1 MNCPI
6 PGNFSLNFKSMSSR
20 FHIQGIALLFVF
32 MSVASC
38 KHHQPV
44 VSGPKTPVKPKEQP
58 KQAESHTTKTDPP
71 PSDKSTGSSSVLK
84 ATYAERL
91 GVSEADIRNEKL
103 YKFIDDWYAVPY
115 KYAGKDKNGIDCS
128 GFTGILCAT
137 VYNKKVSASSKSIY
151 EETKRIGVSDLR
163 EGDLVFFVI
172 NGKSVSHVGV
182 YLQHNKFV
190 HASTRRGVIISDL
203 DEPYYKKYYHGA
215 GRIK

>member
-1 MNCPI
+1 MRTH
-6 PGNFSLNFKSMSSR
+6 L
-20 FHIQGIALLFVF
+20 HIKCVALLCALTWL
-32 MSVASC
+32 SSC
-38 KHHQPV
+38 KHHQSA
-44 VSGPKTPVKPKEQP
+44 VSHSKAPAKKTETAKRPEPEPKK
-58 KQAESHTTKTDPP
+58 AESPDAEKTQ
-71 PSDKSTGSSSVLK
+71 TAGSSVLR

-91 GVSEADIRNEKL
+91 NVPEENIKNEKL

-128 GFTGILCAT
+128 GFTGVLCST
-137 VYNKKVSASSKSIY
+137 VYNKKVSASSKAIY
-151 EETKRIGVSDLR
+151 EETKRISVSDLR
-163 EGDLVFFVI
+163 EGDLVFFII

-215 GRIK
+215 GRVK

>member
-1 MNCPI
+1 MKCA
-6 PGNFSLNFKSMSSR
+6 
-20 FHIQGIALLFVF
+20 ALLCVLIYL
-32 MSVASC
+32 SSC
-38 KHHQPV
+38 KHHQTKGN
-44 VSGPKTPVKPKEQP
+44 SSKAPVKKTETAKRNEPEPAKTE
-58 KQAESHTTKTDPP
+58 TKNPEKVQ
-71 PSDKSTGSSSVLK
+71 SGSSVLR

-91 GVSEADIRNEKL
+91 NVPEADIKNEKL

-128 GFTGILCAT
+128 GFTGVLYAS
-137 VYNKKVSASSKSIY
+137 VYNKKVSASSKAIY
-151 EETKRIGVSDLR
+151 EETRRVSVSDLK
-163 EGDLVFFVI
+163 EGDLVFFII

-215 GRIK
+215 GRVK

>member
-1 MNCPI
+1 
-6 PGNFSLNFKSMSSR
+6 MSGHL
-20 FHIQGIALLFVF
+20 HIKCAALLFALLYL
-32 MSVASC
+32 SSC
-38 KHHQPV
+38 KHHQSTV
-44 VSGPKTPVKPKEQP
+44 
-58 KQAESHTTKTDPP
+58 
-71 PSDKSTGSSSVLK
+71 KSTKAPGKKTETAQHTEPGTPKAEAKAPEKNQGGSSVLR

-91 GVSEADIRNEKL
+91 NVSEEDIKNEKL

-128 GFTGILCAT
+128 GFTGVLCSS
-137 VYNKKVSASSKSIY
+137 VYNKKVSASSRAIY
-151 EETKRIGVSDLR
+151 EETKRVSVSDLK
-163 EGDLVFFVI
+163 EGDLVFFII

>member
-1 MNCPI
+1 M
-6 PGNFSLNFKSMSSR
+6 PGHL
-20 FHIQGIALLFVF
+20 HIKCAALLFALF
-32 MSVASC
+32 YLSSC
-38 KHHQPV
+38 KHHQSTV
-44 VSGPKTPVKPKEQP
+44 RSTKTPVKKPETAQHTQP
-58 KQAESHTTKTDPP
+58 ETTKTET
-71 PSDKSTGSSSVLK
+71 KSPENNQAGSSVLR

-91 GVSEADIRNEKL
+91 NVPEENIKNEKL

-128 GFTGILCAT
+128 GFTGILCAS
-137 VYNKKVSASSKSIY
+137 VYNKKVSASSKAIY
-151 EETKRIGVSDLR
+151 EETKRVSVSDLK

>member
-1 MNCPI
+1 MQTH
-6 PGNFSLNFKSMSSR
+6 L
-20 FHIQGIALLFVF
+20 HIKCAALLLASLYFV
-32 MSVASC
+32 SC
-38 KHHQPV
+38 KHHQAPV
-44 VSGPKTPVKPKEQP
+44 TSTKTPAKKTEPVRRTE
-58 KQAESHTTKTDPP
+58 AETKTADVKAE
-71 PSDKSTGSSSVLK
+71 DHEKSGSSSVIK

-91 GVSEADIRNEKL
+91 NVSESDIKNEKL
-103 YKFIDDWYAVPY
+103 YKFIDEWYAVPY

-128 GFTGILCAT
+128 GFTGVLCSA
-137 VYNKKVSASSKSIY
+137 VYNKKVSASSRSIY
-151 EETKRIGVSDLR
+151 EETKRVNVSDLK
-163 EGDLVFFVI
+163 EGDLVFFII

>member
-1 MNCPI
+1 MHTHLHIKCAALFCTI
-6 PGNFSLNFKSMSSR
+6 LFFS
-20 FHIQGIALLFVF
+20 A
-32 MSVASC
+32 C
-38 KHHQPV
+38 KHHQSV
-44 VSGPKTPVKPKEQP
+44 VGSGKAPAK
-58 KQAESHTTKTDPP
+58 KTDNPKVSEPKVAKGETPP
-71 PSDKSTGSSSVLK
+71 ETKKQEVSSVLR

-91 GVSEADIRNEKL
+91 GVPEEQITNEKL
-103 YKFIDDWYAVPY
+103 YQFIDDWYAVPY
-115 KYAGKDKNGIDCS
+115 KYAGKDKHGIDCS
-128 GFTGILCAT
+128 GFTGVLCAT
-137 VYNKKVSASSKSIY
+137 VYNKKVSASSKAIY
-151 EETKRIGVSDLR
+151 EETKRISMSDLK

>member
-1 MNCPI
+1 
-6 PGNFSLNFKSMSSR
+6 MSGHL
-20 FHIQGIALLFVF
+20 HIKCAALLFALIYL
-32 MSVASC
+32 SAC
-38 KHHQPV
+38 KHHQSTVKSTKAPV
-44 VSGPKTPVKPKEQP
+44 KKTEVAKHSEPETPKTEVKSPEKNQ
-58 KQAESHTTKTDPP
+58 
-71 PSDKSTGSSSVLK
+71 GGSSVLR

-91 GVSEADIRNEKL
+91 QVPEEDIKNEKL

-128 GFTGILCAT
+128 GFTGVLCSS
-137 VYNKKVSASSKSIY
+137 VYNKKVSASSKAIY
-151 EETKRIGVSDLR
+151 EETKRVSVSDLK
-163 EGDLVFFVI
+163 EGDLVFFII

-203 DEPYYKKYYHGA
+203 DEPYYKKYYHGG

>member
-1 MNCPI
+1 M
-6 PGNFSLNFKSMSSR
+6 LL
-20 FHIQGIALLFVF
+20 ALVYL
-32 MSVASC
+32 SSC
-38 KHHQPV
+38 KHHQTKAVGSKAPV
-44 VSGPKTPVKPKEQP
+44 RKTETAKNTEPETPKSESPDKEQ
-58 KQAESHTTKTDPP
+58 
-71 PSDKSTGSSSVLK
+71 GGSSVLR

-91 GVSEADIRNEKL
+91 NVSEEDIKNEKL

-128 GFTGILCAT
+128 GFTGVLCSS
-137 VYNKKVSASSKSIY
+137 VYNKKVSASSRAIY
-151 EETKRIGVSDLR
+151 EETKRVSVSDLK
-163 EGDLVFFVI
+163 EGDLVFFII

>member
-1 MNCPI
+1 
-6 PGNFSLNFKSMSSR
+6 MSG
-20 FHIQGIALLFVF
+20 HLHMKCAALLFALLYL
-32 MSVASC
+32 SSC
-38 KHHQPV
+38 KHHQSTV
-44 VSGPKTPVKPKEQP
+44 KNTKAPVKKTETPQHTESDTPK
-58 KQAESHTTKTDPP
+58 AETKSPE
-71 PSDKSTGSSSVLK
+71 KNQGGSSVLR

-91 GVSEADIRNEKL
+91 NVSEEDIKNEKL

-128 GFTGILCAT
+128 GFTGVLCSS
-137 VYNKKVSASSKSIY
+137 VYNKKVSASSKAIY
-151 EETKRIGVSDLR
+151 EETKRVSVSDLK
-163 EGDLVFFVI
+163 EGDLVFFII

>member
-1 MNCPI
+1 M
-6 PGNFSLNFKSMSSR
+6 LR
-20 FHIQGIALLFVF
+20 
-32 MSVASC
+32 
-38 KHHQPV
+38 
-44 VSGPKTPVKPKEQP
+44 
-58 KQAESHTTKTDPP
+58 
-71 PSDKSTGSSSVLK
+71 

-91 GVSEADIRNEKL
+91 NVSEEDIKNEKL

-128 GFTGILCAT
+128 GFTGVLCSS
-137 VYNKKVSASSKSIY
+137 VYNKKVSASSKAIY
-151 EETKRIGVSDLR
+151 EETKRVSVSDLK
-163 EGDLVFFVI
+163 EGDLVFFII

>member
-1 MNCPI
+1 MPNH
-6 PGNFSLNFKSMSSR
+6 L
-20 FHIQGIALLFVF
+20 HIKCAALLVVF
-32 MSVASC
+32 IWLSAC
-38 KHHQPV
+38 KHHQPT
-44 VSGPKTPVKPKEQP
+44 VSSAKKPVKKTAPLQ
-58 KQAESHTTKTDPP
+58 HTEPETAKTETKAPE
-71 PSDKSTGSSSVLK
+71 KSQSGGSSVLR

-91 GVSEADIRNEKL
+91 SVREEDIKNEKL

-128 GFTGILCAT
+128 GFTGVLCSE
-137 VYNKKVSASSKSIY
+137 VYNKKVSTSSRSIY
-151 EETKRIGVSDLR
+151 EETKRISVSELK
-163 EGDLVFFVI
+163 EGDLVFFII

>member
-1 MNCPI
+1 MQTR
-6 PGNFSLNFKSMSSR
+6 L
-20 FHIQGIALLFVF
+20 HIKRAALFCALFYL
-32 MSVASC
+32 SAC
-38 KHHQPV
+38 KHHQTT
-44 VSGPKTPVKPKEQP
+44 VSSTKTPVKKTETAKRTEPETPKTEV
-58 KQAESHTTKTDPP
+58 KSES
-71 PSDKSTGSSSVLK
+71 KSQGGSSVLR

-91 GVSEADIRNEKL
+91 KVSEDDIKNEKL

-128 GFTGILCAT
+128 GFTGVLCST
-137 VYNKKVSASSKSIY
+137 VYNKKVSASSKAIY
-151 EETKRIGVSDLR
+151 EETKRVSVSDLK
-163 EGDLVFFVI
+163 EGDLVFFII

>member
-1 MNCPI
+1 
-6 PGNFSLNFKSMSSR
+6 MSG
-20 FHIQGIALLFVF
+20 HLHMKCVALLFALLYL
-32 MSVASC
+32 SSC
-38 KHHQPV
+38 KHHQSTV
-44 VSGPKTPVKPKEQP
+44 
-58 KQAESHTTKTDPP
+58 
-71 PSDKSTGSSSVLK
+71 KSTKAPGKQTESAQHTQPETQKTETKSPQKNQGSSSVLR

-91 GVSEADIRNEKL
+91 NVSEEDIKNEKL

-115 KYAGKDKNGIDCS
+115 KYAGKDKKGIDCS
-128 GFTGILCAT
+128 GFTGILCAS
-137 VYNKKVSASSKSIY
+137 VYNKKVSASSKAIY
-151 EETKRIGVSDLR
+151 EETKRVSMSELK